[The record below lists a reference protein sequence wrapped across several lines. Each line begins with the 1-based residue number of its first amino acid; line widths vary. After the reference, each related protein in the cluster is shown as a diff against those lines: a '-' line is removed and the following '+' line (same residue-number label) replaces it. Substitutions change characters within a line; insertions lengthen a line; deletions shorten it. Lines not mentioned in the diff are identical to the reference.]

1 MSASR
6 ATNGTRMAGTS
17 TTVVRSAARITHVA
31 PPTRDYPWA
40 VYLVIAVVCFGLT
53 VFASTDYVRT
63 MFERMFQ

>member
-1 MSASR
+1 MNASR
-6 ATNGTRMAGTS
+6 ANTGTRIAGTTS
-17 TTVVRSAARITHVA
+17 NVVRAAPRSPRSS